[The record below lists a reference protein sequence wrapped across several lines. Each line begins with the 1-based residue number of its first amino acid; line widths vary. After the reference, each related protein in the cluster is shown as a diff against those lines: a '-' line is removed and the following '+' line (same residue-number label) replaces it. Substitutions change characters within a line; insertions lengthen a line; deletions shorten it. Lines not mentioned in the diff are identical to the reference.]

1 MITPIPDKR
10 HLSTIRVKMPLFSK
24 ARPRVTSRGTF
35 MPKEY
40 KQRQAEMRRQLLE
53 EWGTREPLAGPIALD
68 LELYGEGRA
77 DADNIIGALM
87 DSANKFLWID
97 DRVSIIP
104 QISVKWEKAAK
115 SDSLWI
121 LKIYDLG

>member
-1 MITPIPDKR
+1 MILDKK
-10 HLSTIRVKMPLFSK
+10 HLSTIQVRMPLFSK

-40 KQRQAEMRRQLLE
+40 KQKQAEMKRQLLE
-53 EWGTREPLAGPIALD
+53 AWEDREPLSGPIALD

-87 DSANKFLWID
+87 DSANGILWTD

-104 QISVKWEKAAK
+104 QISVNWEKAAK
-115 SDSLWI
+115 ADSLWI
-121 LKIYDLG
+121 LKISTLS